1 VKPAA
6 VALSDGISS
15 RTPQAAWS
23 RRVRRV
29 GGFIQAAFA
38 AFWLIRG
45 SLAVSGR
52 TGTILAGGLGL
63 VGAAAF
69 GYGIRATAGTARRPH
84 GVEASRIERDVTI
97 ATVVQLIASF
107 VAPAIVLA
115 LGHSTLVLP
124 SIAITI
130 GPLLLWLDYR
140 VVLRRYRP
148 VGWTLIVGPIILV
161 ATVSGTALVVTTG
174 IAAGV
179 LMMATAVAGF
189 HDLAASR
196 EMDLPTAGRVD
207 PDIGSDQRG
216 AVPVALGGGTS

>member
-1 VKPAA
+1 MTPTVI
-6 VALSDGISS
+6 ALGHDISS

-45 SLAVSGR
+45 SLAVHGR
-52 TGTILAGGLGL
+52 TGTILAGALGL
-63 VGAAAF
+63 VGVAAF
-69 GYGIRATAGTARRPH
+69 VYGIRATAGTARRPY
-84 GVEASRIERDVTI
+84 GIEAARIERDVTI
-97 ATVVQLIASF
+97 ATVSQLVASF

-148 VGWTLIVGPIILV
+148 VGWTLIVGPIILL

-179 LMMATAVAGF
+179 LMMLTAVAGF
-189 HDLAASR
+189 HDLAISR
-196 EMDLPTAGRVD
+196 ETDPLTTARFDSKLESGQHGAIPVQRVSA
-207 PDIGSDQRG
+207 P
-216 AVPVALGGGTS
+216 

>member
-1 VKPAA
+1 M
-6 VALSDGISS
+6 LFRS
-15 RTPQAAWS
+15 
-23 RRVRRV
+23 RVRRV
-29 GGFIQAAFA
+29 DGFIQAAFA

-45 SLAVSGR
+45 GLAVGGP
-52 TGTILAGGLGL
+52 TGTALAGALGL
-63 VGAAAF
+63 VGVAAF

-84 GVEASRIERDVTI
+84 GVEAARNERDVTI
-97 ATVVQLIASF
+97 ATVVQLVASF

-140 VVLRRYRP
+140 VVLLRYRP

-161 ATVSGTALVVTTG
+161 AAMSGTALVVTTG

-179 LMMATAVAGF
+179 LMTLTAVAGF
-189 HDLAASR
+189 HDLATFR
-196 EMDLPTAGRVD
+196 EIDVRAAGHVD
-207 PDIGSDQRG
+207 PELDSGQR
-216 AVPVALGGGTS
+216 ASVPVAAGERTS